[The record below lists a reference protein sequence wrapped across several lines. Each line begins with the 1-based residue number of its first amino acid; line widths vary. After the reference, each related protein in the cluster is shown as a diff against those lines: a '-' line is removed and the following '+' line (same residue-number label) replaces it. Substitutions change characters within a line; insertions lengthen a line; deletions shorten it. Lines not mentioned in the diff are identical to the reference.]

1 MDKVILIG
9 GISVEVL
16 LTTALILT
24 IKAKRMVN
32 ATSARLEAMINK

>member
-9 GISVEVL
+9 GMSVEVL
-16 LTTALILT
+16 LVTALILT

-32 ATSARLEAMINK
+32 ATSAHLEAMIKK